1 MMEKLLGKKWFS
13 RDNLLLLVLLG
24 VLLFVIA
31 LPVKKEDSGKGQE
44 KENAAAMLEELTAST
59 QTVTAGSTEEYAAYL
74 EEKLKKMLEAVRGLG
89 EVEVMVTLESS
100 EEKIVEKDMTAERSN
115 TEEQDA
121 AGGAR
126 TVNTSNTEYRTIYRE
141 DTGGDPFV
149 VKTITPKVEGVLVVA
164 EGAGK
169 GNMAGEITQIIQ
181 ALFGVEAHRIKVE
194 KEYLAADDADTL
206 SAVDSTDIVTDMES
220 LDSDMDIVMEDYLE
234 EDMQVAEATPEEGE
248 IPGEAVL
255 TGTSGVEVLSA
266 ARLSKEQTRARN
278 KETLLEIINS
288 TELSDAQKQEA
299 VDSMVRMTDIAE
311 KEAAAE
317 VLLQAKGFQEAVVS
331 INGDAVDVV
340 INAAELSDA
349 QRAQIEDIV
358 KRKTDIAAENI
369 VISTIV
375 Q

>member
-44 KENAAAMLEELTAST
+44 KENAAA
-59 QTVTAGSTEEYAAYL
+59 
-74 EEKLKKMLEAVRGLG
+74 MLEAVRGLG

-181 ALFGVEAHRIKVE
+181 ALFGVEAHRIKVLE
-194 KEYLAADDADTL
+194 K
-206 SAVDSTDIVTDMES
+206 
-220 LDSDMDIVMEDYLE
+220 
-234 EDMQVAEATPEEGE
+234 
-248 IPGEAVL
+248 
-255 TGTSGVEVLSA
+255 
-266 ARLSKEQTRARN
+266 
-278 KETLLEIINS
+278 
-288 TELSDAQKQEA
+288 
-299 VDSMVRMTDIAE
+299 
-311 KEAAAE
+311 
-317 VLLQAKGFQEAVVS
+317 
-331 INGDAVDVV
+331 
-340 INAAELSDA
+340 
-349 QRAQIEDIV
+349 
-358 KRKTDIAAENI
+358 
-369 VISTIV
+369 
-375 Q
+375 

>member
-1 MMEKLLGKKWFS
+1 MMEKLLEKKWFS

-59 QTVTAGSTEEYAAYL
+59 QKVTAGSTEEYAAYL

-164 EGAGK
+164 EGAIWPVRSRRSSRHCSEWKRTGSRCWKNKERETYPAK
-169 GNMAGEITQIIQ
+169 GVHTIEYK
-181 ALFGVEAHRIKVE
+181 IK
-194 KEYLAADDADTL
+194 KADTGL
-206 SAVDSTDIVTDMES
+206 WKR
-220 LDSDMDIVMEDYLE
+220 
-234 EDMQVAEATPEEGE
+234 
-248 IPGEAVL
+248 
-255 TGTSGVEVLSA
+255 GT
-266 ARLSKEQTRARN
+266 Q
-278 KETLLEIINS
+278 
-288 TELSDAQKQEA
+288 
-299 VDSMVRMTDIAE
+299 
-311 KEAAAE
+311 
-317 VLLQAKGFQEAVVS
+317 
-331 INGDAVDVV
+331 
-340 INAAELSDA
+340 
-349 QRAQIEDIV
+349 
-358 KRKTDIAAENI
+358 
-369 VISTIV
+369 
-375 Q
+375 

>member
-149 VKTITPKVEGVLVVA
+149 VKTITPTDRSGRRGEGQY
-164 EGAGK
+164 G
-169 GNMAGEITQIIQ
+169 
-181 ALFGVEAHRIKVE
+181 R
-194 KEYLAADDADTL
+194 
-206 SAVDSTDIVTDMES
+206 
-220 LDSDMDIVMEDYLE
+220 
-234 EDMQVAEATPEEGE
+234 
-248 IPGEAVL
+248 
-255 TGTSGVEVLSA
+255 
-266 ARLSKEQTRARN
+266 
-278 KETLLEIINS
+278 
-288 TELSDAQKQEA
+288 
-299 VDSMVRMTDIAE
+299 
-311 KEAAAE
+311 
-317 VLLQAKGFQEAVVS
+317 
-331 INGDAVDVV
+331 
-340 INAAELSDA
+340 
-349 QRAQIEDIV
+349 
-358 KRKTDIAAENI
+358 
-369 VISTIV
+369 
-375 Q
+375 